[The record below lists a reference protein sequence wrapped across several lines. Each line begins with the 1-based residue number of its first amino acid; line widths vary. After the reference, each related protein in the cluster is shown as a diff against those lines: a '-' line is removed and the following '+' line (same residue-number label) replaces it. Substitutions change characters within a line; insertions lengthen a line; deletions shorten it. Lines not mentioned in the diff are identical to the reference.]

1 MILPVMNMDAR
12 PVALGTAVA
21 LLAACAVAAVEQRST
36 QGPTAEQLFTYR
48 VEVANGRA
56 PSFEE
61 HRHWDNDIEA
71 RISRYLNDH
80 PEAANSLQVSTFRF
94 QRQVA
99 VGMSKEQ
106 VLILLG
112 AAERMTTDAGE
123 MEKLARRFW
132 PSIKDAATEA
142 WLYPGGWRLYF
153 MGPKLVDIT
162 QHVPR

>member
-1 MILPVMNMDAR
+1 MILPVDAR

-21 LLAACAVAAVEQRST
+21 LLAACAVAAVEERST
-36 QGPTAEQLFTYR
+36 QGPTAEQFFTHR
-48 VEVANGRA
+48 VEVVNGRA

-61 HRHWDNDIEA
+61 RRHWDNDIEA

-80 PEAANSLQVSTFRF
+80 PEAASSLQVSTFRF

-112 AAERMTTDAGE
+112 AAERTTTDAGE
-123 MEKLARRFW
+123 IEKLARRFW
-132 PSIKDAATEA
+132 PAIKDTANEA

-162 QHVPR
+162 QYIPR